1 MESRRQSTRK
11 SFDRIREMNRED
23 LDHFF
28 ESTLPSMLEE
38 EALAVMKNHYCSAMM
53 LAAIARE
60 TRLTSHASVRRALVS
75 HRLTPQGQAMKF
87 VHYLRWH
94 ELLRLSTDVMV
105 PPPVRR
111 AIEDQMKIRLA
122 KVTLG
127 EKISSAGFCSRELAR
142 ALLREKDARI
152 FAALLR
158 NQRMPE
164 EYLLVHIDSEAAGPE
179 HLRMIS
185 EHPKW
190 SCRYSIR
197 RAIAMNPRTPRA
209 VAASVLVH
217 LKRTD
222 LEELRKRPQT
232 SRYLL
237 ACMERLGLLDEG
249 PPSGPPGRRV

>member
-1 MESRRQSTRK
+1 MESRRRPTMK

-23 LDHFF
+23 LGHFF
-28 ESTLPSMLEE
+28 ETALPSLLEE
-38 EALAVMKNHYCSAMM
+38 EALAVMSNHYCNSVM

-60 TRLTSHASVRRALVS
+60 ARLTSHASVRRALVA

-94 ELLRLSTDVMV
+94 ELLRLSTDVRV
-105 PPPVRR
+105 PPSVRR

-122 KVTLG
+122 RITLG
-127 EKISSAGFCSRELAR
+127 EKISSAGFCSREIVR
-142 ALLREKDARI
+142 VLLREKDSKV

-158 NQRMPE
+158 NQRMSEEHLLQHIESELARPE
-164 EYLLVHIDSEAAGPE
+164 Q
-179 HLRMIS
+179 LRMIS
-185 EHPKW
+185 EHPRW
-190 SCRYSIR
+190 SRRYAVR
-197 RAIAMNPRTPRA
+197 RAIVRNPRTPRA

-217 LKRTD
+217 LNRTD

-237 ACMERLGLLDEG
+237 ACMERLGLLEEASTPGND
-249 PPSGPPGRRV
+249 GRRP